1 MRLRTV
7 VLTVTALLLATA
19 AALLASPGA
28 AMAGYTW
35 SN

>member
-1 MRLRTV
+1 V
-7 VLTVTALLLATA
+7 VLTIVTFLITA
-19 AALLASPGA
+19 ITAVLASPGA

>member
-1 MRLRTV
+1 V
-7 VLTVTALLLATA
+7 VLTITTFLIAAI